1 MLIGMALGIMA
12 AVVWASYGIAQK
24 VLLRTISPGRIMRF
38 IYLAGALAL
47 TPLSTPSAF
56 LELDPLQT
64 ACLIFACINTIVA
77 YGAFSTAMKNWHAAK
92 VSAVVTTTPLFTL
105 GLEALGALALPQVF
119 PLEHLGL
126 LSLLGAV
133 VFVLGA
139 MGIALGPMLHLP
151 HKRS

>member
-1 MLIGMALGIMA
+1 
-12 AVVWASYGIAQK
+12 
-24 VLLRTISPGRIMRF
+24 
-38 IYLAGALAL
+38 
-47 TPLSTPSAF
+47 
-56 LELDPLQT
+56 
-64 ACLIFACINTIVA
+64 
-77 YGAFSTAMKNWHAAK
+77 MKNWHAAK
-92 VSAVVTTTPLFTL
+92 VSAGVTTTPLFTL

-133 VFVLGA
+133 VVVLGA